1 MERITSRTN
10 ETVKAVVRLRER
22 AERARR
28 RLFFCEGVH
37 LAEEFLRQGR
47 PVERVF
53 ATDAALE
60 SHGALLAGFGDRV
73 TLVTPEVYGKLSEE
87 KAPQGILL
95 VAPWPE
101 NVSGRKP
108 SAKRRRILLDGV
120 RDPGNVGTVIRT
132 AAALG
137 IGRVVLSRDC
147 ADVLACKT
155 VRASMGAV
163 LCRHRQRGAGRAPG
177 RRRGLHRLPAHTADR
192 PGRKPQRRR
201 GRRDFY
207 VGDEKSG

>member
-37 LAEEFLRQGR
+37 LAEEFLRHGR

-108 SAKRRRILLDGV
+108 SAKRRSILLDGV

-137 IGRVVLSRDC
+137 IGDRKSVV
-147 ADVLACKT
+147 
-155 VRASMGAV
+155 
-163 LCRHRQRGAGRAPG
+163 
-177 RRRGLHRLPAHTADR
+177 
-192 PGRKPQRRR
+192 
-201 GRRDFY
+201 
-207 VGDEKSG
+207 